1 MKAEQDYIRDIAEM
15 RAIMERSTRFL
26 SLSGLSGVMAGVYAL
41 AGAYVA
47 HGWLDIEAQ
56 LANAAQVSGMEAFG
70 AMSGMIMLGAIVLAL
85 TLVTALL
92 LSRRKAAKHNE
103 KTWNPAT
110 RRLLANLGVPLLA
123 GGLLILMV
131 IARGFPEFVLPFSLV
146 FYGLAL
152 YSAGRFTYEEI
163 RSLGLLETGL
173 GLAAAWM
180 PEHALLLWALGFG
193 ALHIVYGL
201 YMHYRYER

>member
-15 RAIMERSTRFL
+15 RSIMERSSRFL
-26 SLSGLSGVMAGVYAL
+26 SLSGLSGVMAGVFAL
-41 AGAYVA
+41 AGAFVA
-47 HGWLDIEAQ
+47 HTVMDLPSQ
-56 LANAAQVSGMEAFG
+56 LTDASQMTGTEAFG
-70 AMSGMIMLGAIVLAL
+70 AMSGIIALGGIVLAL
-85 TLVTALL
+85 TVVTAAL
-92 LSRRKAAKHNE
+92 LSRRKAAKTNE
-103 KTWNPAT
+103 KSWNPAT

-123 GGLLILMV
+123 GGLLILML
-131 IARGFPEFVLPFSLV
+131 IARGLPEYVLPFSLI

-173 GLAAAWM
+173 GLAAAWLTD
-180 PEHALLLWALGFG
+180 HALLCWALGFG
-193 ALHIVYGL
+193 VLHILYGL

>member
-47 HGWLDIEAQ
+47 HSWLDIEAQ
-56 LANAAQVSGMEAFG
+56 WAKAASETGKEAFG
-70 AMSGMIMLGAIVLAL
+70 AMSGMIMLGAIVLAI

-92 LSRRKAAKHNE
+92 LSRRKAAKNQE

-123 GGLLILMV
+123 GGTLIL
-131 IARGFPEFVLPFSLV
+131 ILITQGLPAYALPFSLV

-163 RSLGLLETGL
+163 RSLGLLETAL

-180 PEHALLLWALGFG
+180 PEHALLLWAFGFG